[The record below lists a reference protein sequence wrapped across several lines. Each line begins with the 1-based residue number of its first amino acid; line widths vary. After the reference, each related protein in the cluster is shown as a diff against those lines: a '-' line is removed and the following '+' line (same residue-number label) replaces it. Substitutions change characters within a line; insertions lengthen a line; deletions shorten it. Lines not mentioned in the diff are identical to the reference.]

1 MPRQTSGGGNRM
13 TRLLDTIGGRVIALL
28 LLLASV
34 AMTGPVT
41 TYVAAQRHDAA
52 LAELER
58 IAESRPLIER
68 LRAGIY
74 QVVMESRGLY
84 LAADRKQA
92 ETFARGQMAALG
104 DIRATFDKLRQ
115 AVPDQHRDALAKA
128 EAPLRAFIAL
138 RTELARVGVEQGREA
153 ADKLGNNAENRST
166 RTAFSNSRDGLA
178 NEVAATV
185 DGLRTALADTG
196 RNVAQQMLVF
206 TLAAV
211 LLVLMLALWMV
222 RTTIGG
228 PVRRVVGGITAMAR
242 GELDATD
249 LPARA
254 RGEIGAIVAAAHQ
267 LRQALT
273 AARAADALLAI
284 TSKATEQRQRAT
296 DRHTLDFGGSIS
308 GVLTALADSATVMQG
323 SEREMAK
330 VAQDSHFQADH
341 SAAEVA
347 ASMAD
352 LTAVTAATE
361 QLSASAR
368 EIGSR
373 VADAADATQ
382 TAVGHADIAGARMAS
397 LLEAADRI
405 VTVVDLITSI
415 AGRTNLLAL
424 NATIEAARA
433 GEAGRGFA
441 VVAGEVKLLATQT
454 GSATAQIAAQ
464 VEGIRGV
471 IREAADA
478 ASAVLGSIRRV
489 ETVASS
495 IAAAIDEQGRATSEI
510 AARVSDV
517 ASKSHQISQSMAQLT
532 QDSTQGSTISA
543 DVETSAN
550 TVSTVAATLGA
561 EVDQFLIAMQNT
573 KGERRVFDRLPGHG
587 FAIRLAAGGVTHDA
601 TVVDVSLGSIALRIA
616 RSPLKAGADVTV
628 LVPGTH
634 LALLGRVARLDGDIT
649 SVAFR
654 QNPETLVLAEAF
666 IAMVGATTGQARA
679 A

>member
-166 RTAFSNSRDGLA
+166 RTAFSNSLDGLA

-267 LRQALT
+267 LRHLARCRRMLALV
-273 AARAADALLAI
+273 
-284 TSKATEQRQRAT
+284 QQRA
-296 DRHTLDFGGSIS
+296 DTLQPETIGR
-308 GVLTALADSATVMQG
+308 TVP
-323 SEREMAK
+323 AIP
-330 VAQDSHFQADH
+330 
-341 SAAEVA
+341 VA
-347 ASMAD
+347 ATQVEHCRRVAFN
-352 LTAVTAATE
+352 
-361 QLSASAR
+361 LS
-368 EIGSR
+368 G
-373 VADAADATQ
+373 ADAALKIVRPVALGNMAAGAGNLATARQ
-382 TAVGHADIAGARMAS
+382 TLIKKQPRAKFNRIRIAGNP
-397 LLEAADRI
+397 
-405 VTVVDLITSI
+405 V
-415 AGRTNLLAL
+415 
-424 NATIEAARA
+424 
-433 GEAGRGFA
+433 
-441 VVAGEVKLLATQT
+441 
-454 GSATAQIAAQ
+454 
-464 VEGIRGV
+464 
-471 IREAADA
+471 
-478 ASAVLGSIRRV
+478 
-489 ETVASS
+489 
-495 IAAAIDEQGRATSEI
+495 
-510 AARVSDV
+510 
-517 ASKSHQISQSMAQLT
+517 
-532 QDSTQGSTISA
+532 
-543 DVETSAN
+543 
-550 TVSTVAATLGA
+550 
-561 EVDQFLIAMQNT
+561 
-573 KGERRVFDRLPGHG
+573 
-587 FAIRLAAGGVTHDA
+587 
-601 TVVDVSLGSIALRIA
+601 
-616 RSPLKAGADVTV
+616 
-628 LVPGTH
+628 
-634 LALLGRVARLDGDIT
+634 GDILGWRRRHWPWP
-649 SVAFR
+649 V
-654 QNPETLVLAEAF
+654 
-666 IAMVGATTGQARA
+666 
-679 A
+679 